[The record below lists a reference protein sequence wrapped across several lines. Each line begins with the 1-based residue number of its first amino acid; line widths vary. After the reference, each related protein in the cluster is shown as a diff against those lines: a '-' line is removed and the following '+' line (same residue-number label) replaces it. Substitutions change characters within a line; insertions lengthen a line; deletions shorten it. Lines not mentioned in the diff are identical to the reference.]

1 MIREGI
7 PLNTVTY
14 NLLMKRLI
22 PFKDSPIFSLYEE
35 LKGEGMKKNS
45 SVRPDLET
53 YRILFRACE
62 RSASYN
68 RTFLLYQQMKEIFNV
83 IPDTSMYNSLL
94 GYCAAVKDVA
104 QATYFIDEMKENGV
118 EKDSNTYNCFMSV
131 LVDSAPYEE
140 TLKMFREMSD
150 NPQTAPT
157 LRTYNTVLKAA
168 RVNDDYDRAFQIFEE
183 MKRKGVLPDIVT
195 YNTLLWLC
203 EQRLDYIC
211 ARGSYSKLR
220 RTEEQKRQGKTALVE
235 LVLVLFSDIKSM
247 HLQPNTFSYNK
258 IFCVLYQCEDFRVF
272 TLYDQMCAS
281 VKSANAKKEKGEYSG
296 GVEDIF
302 SAVDPQENCSILSN
316 TLYLNKETFLIMIKA
331 NLHLGYPERCK
342 PLAQVEMAKSNV
354 HVDREMATVLWEVC
368 EVVKDK
374 EWADAILEELKQRG
388 VLIDVK
394 LYNYYLSV
402 LSAVGDPIV
411 FKYFDEMKVGIHSL
425 GSAPDAETYNVI
437 LRACINESSLEKGFG
452 VWENLTNP
460 YASVKPNNESYC
472 LFVHLCEMKKDTD
485 QPLKLL
491 QSLIEQ
497 TKVDNGEG
505 GDKLVSEKVLHRV
518 LRLLCHLS
526 DKQLET
532 LFEEVKEHKV
542 AELPLATV
550 ETYSIAMKYYLQK
563 GNEDMVQKLFNEIK
577 SSNVLD
583 VNLESYEVMLD
594 MLYGRKDQKGLKR
607 VFESAQVSNVK
618 LNVKM
623 YNKLIETAAAFE
635 NEGFAFDIIQDMK
648 LRQIRMGESTMSVL
662 LSSAFGRKILSDAL
676 KRNLILQFSA
686 TDGE

>member
-1 MIREGI
+1 
-7 PLNTVTY
+7 
-14 NLLMKRLI
+14 
-22 PFKDSPIFSLYEE
+22 
-35 LKGEGMKKNS
+35 
-45 SVRPDLET
+45 
-53 YRILFRACE
+53 
-62 RSASYN
+62 
-68 RTFLLYQQMKEIFNV
+68 
-83 IPDTSMYNSLL
+83 
-94 GYCAAVKDVA
+94 
-104 QATYFIDEMKENGV
+104 
-118 EKDSNTYNCFMSV
+118 
-131 LVDSAPYEE
+131 
-140 TLKMFREMSD
+140 
-150 NPQTAPT
+150 
-157 LRTYNTVLKAA
+157 
-168 RVNDDYDRAFQIFEE
+168 
-183 MKRKGVLPDIVT
+183 
-195 YNTLLWLC
+195 
-203 EQRLDYIC
+203 
-211 ARGSYSKLR
+211 
-220 RTEEQKRQGKTALVE
+220 
-235 LVLVLFSDIKSM
+235 
-247 HLQPNTFSYNK
+247 
-258 IFCVLYQCEDFRVF
+258 
-272 TLYDQMCAS
+272 
-281 VKSANAKKEKGEYSG
+281 
-296 GVEDIF
+296 
-302 SAVDPQENCSILSN
+302 
-316 TLYLNKETFLIMIKA
+316 
-331 NLHLGYPERCK
+331 
-342 PLAQVEMAKSNV
+342 
-354 HVDREMATVLWEVC
+354 
-368 EVVKDK
+368 
-374 EWADAILEELKQRG
+374 
-388 VLIDVK
+388 
-394 LYNYYLSV
+394 
-402 LSAVGDPIV
+402 
-411 FKYFDEMKVGIHSL
+411 MKVGIHSL

-648 LRQIRMGESTMSVL
+648 LRQIRMGDPPCRYAEQCVR
-662 LSSAFGRKILSDAL
+662 A
-676 KRNLILQFSA
+676 
-686 TDGE
+686 